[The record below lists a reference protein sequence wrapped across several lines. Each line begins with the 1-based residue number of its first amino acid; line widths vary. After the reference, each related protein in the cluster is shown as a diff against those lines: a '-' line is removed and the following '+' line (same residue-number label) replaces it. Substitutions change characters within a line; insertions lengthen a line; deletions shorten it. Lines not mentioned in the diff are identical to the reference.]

1 MMKKIIF
8 VFNILTT
15 IIFTYNL
22 FAVDNV
28 KITVKTDTNLV
39 KVGERIG
46 LTFEALTNENFNVF
60 FPEIKDSIGKLEI
73 ISKSKIDTLIIKD
86 TILLKQTFEITSF
99 EEGSYSIP
107 SFIFSYENK
116 QDKILKTIS
125 SESIFLSFITIEVDT
140 SQGIKDIKAPFE
152 FPYTIE
158 EFLPLVLAIIS
169 FVILIYLIF
178 FFIKKYKNK
187 PKKEILKYDITIP
200 ADIEALE
207 ALKLLENERLWQK
220 GFYKEYY
227 IRLTDIL
234 RTYIHRRY
242 SINSF
247 EMTSFEILDSLKDKD
262 ISKVAIQIL
271 EEIFKISDLA
281 KFAKYQPIAEENT
294 KCMSLSIDFIEQTK
308 DISQII
314 SKNDNEVSK

>member
-8 VFNILTT
+8 VLSILIFIT
-15 IIFTYNL
+15 FTYNL
-22 FAVDNV
+22 FAGDNV
-28 KITVKTDTNLV
+28 NITVKTDTNLV
-39 KVGERIG
+39 KIGERIS
-46 LTFEALTNENFNVF
+46 LTFEAFTNTNFNVF

-73 ISKSKIDTLIIKD
+73 ISKSKIDTLINKD
-86 TILLKQTFEITSF
+86 TIFLKQKFEITSF

-107 SFIFSYENK
+107 SLIFSYENK
-116 QDKILKTIS
+116 NDKILKTIN
-125 SESIFLSFITIEVDT
+125 SEPIFVSFITIEVDT
-140 SQGIKDIKAPFE
+140 TQGIKDIKAPIE

-158 EFLPLVLAIIS
+158 EFLPLILAIIS
-169 FVILIYLIF
+169 FIVLIYLIF
-178 FFIKKYKNK
+178 FFIKKYKNR

-200 ADIEALE
+200 ADIEAIE

-234 RTYIHRRY
+234 RTYIHRRF

-247 EMTSFEILDSLKDKD
+247 EMTSLEILDSLKNKD
-262 ISKVAIQIL
+262 ISKVAIEIL
-271 EEIFKISDLA
+271 EVIFKISDLA
-281 KFAKYQPIAEENT
+281 KFAKYQPNADENA
-294 KCMSLSIDFIEQTK
+294 KCMSLSIDLIEQTK

-314 SKNDNEVSK
+314 SNNDNEASK

>member
-15 IIFTYNL
+15 ITFTYNL
-22 FAVDNV
+22 FAGDNV
-28 KITVKTDTNLV
+28 NITVKTDTNLV
-39 KVGERIG
+39 KIGERIS
-46 LTFEALTNENFNVF
+46 LTFEAFTNTNFNVF

-73 ISKSKIDTLIIKD
+73 ISKSKIDTLINKD
-86 TILLKQTFEITSF
+86 TIFLKQKFEITSF

-107 SFIFSYENK
+107 SLIFSYENK
-116 QDKILKTIS
+116 NDKILKTIN
-125 SESIFLSFITIEVDT
+125 SEPIFVSFITIEVDT
-140 SQGIKDIKAPFE
+140 TQGIKDIKAPIE

-158 EFLPLVLAIIS
+158 EFLPLILAIIS
-169 FVILIYLIF
+169 FIVLIYLIF
-178 FFIKKYKNK
+178 FFIKKYKNR

-200 ADIEALE
+200 ADIEAIE

-234 RTYIHRRY
+234 RTYIHRRF

-247 EMTSFEILDSLKDKD
+247 EMTSLEILDSLKDKD
-262 ISKVAIQIL
+262 ISKAAIQIL

>member
-8 VFNILTT
+8 VLSTLLFIT
-15 IIFTYNL
+15 FTYNL

-28 KITVKTDTNLV
+28 NITVKTDTNLV
-39 KVGERIG
+39 KIGERIK
-46 LTFEALTNENFNVF
+46 LNFEVYTNKNFNVF

-73 ISKSKIDTLIIKD
+73 ISKSEIDTLINKD
-86 TILLKQTFEITSF
+86 TIFLKQKFEITSF

-125 SESIFLSFITIEVDT
+125 SEPIFVSFITVEVDT
-140 SQGIKDIKAPFE
+140 SQGIKDIKAPYE

-158 EFLPLVLAIIS
+158 EFLPLILAIIS
-169 FVILIYLIF
+169 FIVLIYLIF
-178 FFIKKYKNK
+178 FFIKKYKNR

-207 ALKLLENERLWQK
+207 ALKLLENEKLWQK

-234 RTYIHRRY
+234 RTYIHRRF

-247 EMTSFEILDSLKDKD
+247 EMTSLEILDSLKDKD
-262 ISKVAIQIL
+262 ISKVAIEIL

-281 KFAKYQPIAEENT
+281 KFAKYQPIADENT
-294 KCMSLSIDFIEQTK
+294 KCMTLSIDLIEKTR
-308 DISQII
+308 DISQVI
-314 SKNDNEVSK
+314 SKNDNEASK

>member
-8 VFNILTT
+8 VLSILIFIT
-15 IIFTYNL
+15 FTYNL
-22 FAVDNV
+22 FAGDNV
-28 KITVKTDTNLV
+28 NITVKTDTNLV
-39 KVGERIG
+39 KIGERIS
-46 LTFEALTNENFNVF
+46 LTFEAFTNTNFNVF

-73 ISKSKIDTLIIKD
+73 ISKSKIDTLINKD
-86 TILLKQTFEITSF
+86 TIFLKQKFEITSF

-107 SFIFSYENK
+107 SLIFSYENK
-116 QDKILKTIS
+116 NDKILKTIN
-125 SESIFLSFITIEVDT
+125 SEPIFVSFITIEVDT
-140 SQGIKDIKAPFE
+140 TQGIKDIKAPIE

-158 EFLPLVLAIIS
+158 EFLPLILAIIS
-169 FVILIYLIF
+169 FIVLIYLIF
-178 FFIKKYKNK
+178 FFIKKYKNR

-200 ADIEALE
+200 ADIEAIE

-234 RTYIHRRY
+234 RTYIHRRF

-247 EMTSFEILDSLKDKD
+247 EMTSLEILDSLKDKD
-262 ISKVAIQIL
+262 ISKAAIQIL